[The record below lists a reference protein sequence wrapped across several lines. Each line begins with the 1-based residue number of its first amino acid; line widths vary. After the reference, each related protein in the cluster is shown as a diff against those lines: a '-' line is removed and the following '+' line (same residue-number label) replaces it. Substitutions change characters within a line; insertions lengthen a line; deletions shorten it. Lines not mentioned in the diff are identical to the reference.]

1 MTSSPPNEPKKV
13 PLRVRLPFATQAE
26 FIERYGAN
34 VTRGGIFIA
43 TRSGKPEGTPLTF
56 ELVLQ
61 DGARL
66 MRGEGVVHRLVID
79 DQPGKAGMLV
89 RFTRIDA
96 ATRALIDQIVEAREV
111 PVAPP
116 SPPRVTASPTP
127 APQPMKSPGRARW
140 VQVRPPSRVRQTPR
154 VPLALVLLATWA

>member
-1 MTSSPPNEPKKV
+1 MTSPPNEPKKV
-13 PLRVRLPFATQAE
+13 PLRVRLPFATEAD

-43 TRSGKPEGTPLTF
+43 TRSGKPEGTLLTF

-66 MRGEGVVHRLVID
+66 MRGEGVVHKLVVD
-79 DQPGKAGMLV
+79 EQPGKAGMLV

-96 ATRALIDQIVEAREV
+96 PTRALIDQIVEARE
-111 PVAPP
+111 APP
-116 SPPRVTASPTP
+116 P
-127 APQPMKSPGRARW
+127 APP
-140 VQVRPPSRVRQTPR
+140 
-154 VPLALVLLATWA
+154 

>member
-1 MTSSPPNEPKKV
+1 MTSPPNEPKKV
-13 PLRVRLPFATQAE
+13 PLRVRLPFTTQQE
-26 FIERYGAN
+26 FVERYGAN

-66 MRGEGVVHRLVID
+66 MRGEGVVHKLVVD
-79 DQPGKAGMLV
+79 EQPGKAGMLV

-96 ATRALIDQIVEAREV
+96 ATRALIDQIVER
-111 PVAPP
+111 
-116 SPPRVTASPTP
+116 
-127 APQPMKSPGRARW
+127 QPG
-140 VQVRPPSRVRQTPR
+140 
-154 VPLALVLLATWA
+154 VLLKQVAEPGCFELLAGGVFRFGHAIAEDGQEMPRGKSGPTIRGGP